1 MKSPKEINEIS
12 KYFKKNPSS
21 TQKKSYTQASSNR
34 SNTARETLKI
44 KEAFP
49 SLQNKKIKLVQE
61 IISSEDK
68 LKPHINMTTK
78 RPSHKQVIVPM
89 SIDNTNKF
97 VKESCV
103 HITNINR
110 TLKNIKSDVIAD
122 FICVENK
129 SMIIST
135 NKVASLLDLQSIKK
149 YIKNTHYIEVEQ
161 MEFLR
166 LSQSKSYL
174 KIISIL
180 YLSKQTNTHI
190 TSNDIE
196 KILKNIYIFNN
207 IVLSSKP
214 RVIKVSP
221 KSNIAIV

>member
-1 MKSPKEINEIS
+1 
-12 KYFKKNPSS
+12 
-21 TQKKSYTQASSNR
+21 
-34 SNTARETLKI
+34 
-44 KEAFP
+44 
-49 SLQNKKIKLVQE
+49 
-61 IISSEDK
+61 
-68 LKPHINMTTK
+68 
-78 RPSHKQVIVPM
+78 M

-174 KIISIL
+174 KIIGIL

-207 IVLSSKP
+207 IVLASKP

-221 KSNIAIV
+221 KSNIAIVQIKIWNAQSNTKAKSLINRRFNVESFIITICGANMNPKVPQCKNCWK

>member
-1 MKSPKEINEIS
+1 VKSPKEINEIS

-97 VKESCV
+97 VKESCI

-174 KIISIL
+174 KIIGIL

-207 IVLSSKP
+207 IVLASKP

>member
-174 KIISIL
+174 KIIGIL

-207 IVLSSKP
+207 IVLASKP